1 VSSAPTAGLWSWSSD
16 AKRCIPTKDSAMAPI
31 DSPMQDTQPYDPYTT
46 ANLDATQNVQAQQQ
60 LATPASNPDPVQ
72 AAHDVLSVGVR
83 SGRDDYDARMGA
95 LADALNQGDPTY
107 RGQLMDQILKQ
118 DPNALNSWLQPSR
131 AEDLT
136 RSGKLTLEQEGRIA
150 EGFASAYNNGSIPQH
165 SMYAGPTPGT
175 GVDGKVQASDVDHLL
190 DNYYTP
196 GAFGPAP
203 DRIQNADQM
212 RKFVDFIN
220 SSNGPEAAEFRQ
232 KYGQHLIDQYVLNP
246 AVGYNNPQQRDAAA
260 GLAGNLIGGDIS
272 RPDIA
277 AKTLAKYDFD
287 QVKTIMESAARSNGI
302 YGEDAIKGEAATRID
317 PGSGKPLDAR
327 NISVPN
333 GAALVMDSIGLATSP
348 DADKVATEL
357 ARLPANAPS
366 IFDAHNIEGKNNTDA
381 LTLAVTSHSKAV
393 FDSLAKYDD
402 TYIGDKSN
410 PNLQQYM
417 QNGSELGT
425 LFKTT
430 LFNPDSAYR
439 GLLQDKV
446 TQYAGEL
453 KSEVNQAGPNQ
464 DAAGHLAMLSAS
476 LTDGVRQ
483 GYTELAKDEAAKK
496 EILGMVVDVA
506 LAGVPLGKW
515 AAKPVED
522 LIKNTFPNESVQ
534 EALKGLTGKLID
546 TPVGKLNDAAKKAIV
561 DALGKSE
568 GNLAVASNL
577 SNDLHNAF
585 FNQIASSDYDK
596 EYAQVAYNQI
606 LNGIQ
611 LARK

>member
-1 VSSAPTAGLWSWSSD
+1 
-16 AKRCIPTKDSAMAPI
+16 MAPI
-31 DSPMQDTQPYDPYTT
+31 DSVTQDTQPYDPNTT
-46 ANLDATQNVQAQQQ
+46 ANLDTTQNVQYAQAQQAP
-60 LATPASNPDPVQ
+60 ATPVSNPDPVQ
-72 AAHDVLSVGVR
+72 AAHDVLAVGVR

-136 RSGKLTLEQEGRIA
+136 RAGKLTLEQEGRIA
-150 EGFASAYNNGSIPQH
+150 EGFAAAYNNGSIPQH
-165 SMYAGPTPGT
+165 ETYAGPTPGT
-175 GVDGKVQASDVDHLL
+175 GVDGKVQATDIDHLL

-196 GAFGPAP
+196 GPFGPAP

-212 RKFVDFIN
+212 RKFVDFID
-220 SSNGPEAAEFRQ
+220 SSNGPEAAEFRE
-232 KYGQHLIDQYVLNP
+232 KYAQHLIDQYVLNP

-302 YGEDAIKGEAATRID
+302 YGEDAIKGEAATRITPD
-317 PGSGKPLDAR
+317 GKPLNAR
-327 NISVPN
+327 DISVPN
-333 GAALVMDSIGLATSP
+333 GAALIMDSVGLATSP
-348 DADKVATEL
+348 DADKVAIEL

-381 LTLAVTSHSKAV
+381 LTLAVTNHSKAV

-402 TYIGDKSN
+402 TYIGDKGN
-410 PNLQQYM
+410 ANLQQYM

-430 LFNPDSAYR
+430 LFNPDSTYR

-446 TQYAGEL
+446 VQYADGL
-453 KSEVNQAGPNQ
+453 KNEVNQPGPNQ

-483 GYTELAKDEAAKK
+483 GYTELAKNEAAKK
-496 EILGMVVDVA
+496 EILGMVVDIA
-506 LAGVPLGKW
+506 LAGLPLGKW
-515 AAKPVED
+515 AAQPVED
-522 LIKNTFPNESVQ
+522 LIKSTFPNTQVQ
-534 EALKGLTGKLID
+534 DALKGLTGKLID
-546 TPVGKLNDAAKKAIV
+546 APVGKLNEAAKSAIV

-568 GNLAVASNL
+568 GNLAIAANL

-585 FNQIASSDYDK
+585 FNQIANSDYDK
-596 EYAQVAYNQI
+596 EFAQVAYNQI

>member
-1 VSSAPTAGLWSWSSD
+1 
-16 AKRCIPTKDSAMAPI
+16 MAPI
-31 DSPMQDTQPYDPYTT
+31 DSLSQDTQPYDPYTT
-46 ANLDATQNVQAQQQ
+46 TNLDATQSAQAQQVQ
-60 LATPASNPDPVQ
+60 QQPSGPASNPDPVQ
-72 AAHDVLSVGVR
+72 AAHDVLGVGVR
-83 SGRDDYDARMGA
+83 SGRDDYDARMVA
-95 LADALNQGDPTY
+95 LSDALKQGDPTY
-107 RGQLMDQILKQ
+107 RSQLMGEILKQ

-131 AEDLT
+131 AEDLAS
-136 RSGKLTLEQEGRIA
+136 SGKMTLEQEGRVA
-150 EGFASAYNNGSIPQH
+150 EGFASVFNDGNLQTYKIGV
-165 SMYAGPTPGT
+165 GPTPGT
-175 GVDGKVQASDVDHLL
+175 GELGTVERNDIDHIL
-190 DNYYTP
+190 DKYYNVA
-196 GAFGPAP
+196 GFGTAP
-203 DRIQNADQM
+203 DRIQNAQDM

-220 SSNGPEAAEFRQ
+220 SSNGPEVAEFRE
-232 KYGQHLIDQYVLNP
+232 KYAQHLIDQYVLNP

-287 QVKTIMESAARSNGI
+287 QVRTIMESAARSNGI
-302 YGEDAIKGEAATRID
+302 YGEDAIKGEAATRVD
-317 PGSGKPLDAR
+317 PSNGQPYNAR
-327 NISVPN
+327 DISVPN
-333 GAALVMDSIGLATSP
+333 GAALIMDSVGLSTSAN
-348 DADKVATEL
+348 ADKVATEI
-357 ARLPANAPS
+357 ARLPANASS
-366 IFDAHNIEGKNNTDA
+366 IFDSKSIGGKDNTDA
-381 LTLAVTSHSKAV
+381 LTLMVTNHSKPV
-393 FDSLAKYDD
+393 FDTLAKYDD
-402 TYIGDKSN
+402 TYIGDKDN

-417 QNGSELGT
+417 KNGSELGT

-430 LFNPDSAYR
+430 LFNPDSTYR

-453 KSEVNQAGPNQ
+453 KNEVNQPGPNQ

-496 EILGMVVDVA
+496 EMLGMVVDIA
-506 LAGVPLGKW
+506 LAGLPVSKW

-522 LIKNTFPNESVQ
+522 LIKNTFPSQSMQ
-534 EALKGLTGKLID
+534 EALNGLAGKLID
-546 TPVGKLNDAAKKAIV
+546 APVGKLNDAAKKAIV

-568 GNLAVASNL
+568 GNLAIAQNL

-585 FNQIASSDYDK
+585 FNQVSSSDYDR
-596 EYAQVAYNQI
+596 EFAQVSYNQI